1 MHHEVLARQ
10 RDAGS
15 LTGTQAVPPSV
26 LFATRVDGRRGH
38 RSGSGGGRS
47 MSCPLDEPVSRRRI
61 RGKHISGEFDPKCGH
76 KRANLIV
83 WQRLA
88 IEVPRMR

>member
-1 MHHEVLARQ
+1 MHHDLLARL

-15 LTGTQAVPPSV
+15 LTYTATVPPSV
-26 LFATRVDGRRGH
+26 LFAARVDGRRGY
-38 RSGSGGGRS
+38 RSGAVAWS
-47 MSCPLDEPVSRRRI
+47 MSCPLVEPVSRRRI
-61 RGKHISGEFDPKCGH
+61 RGKDISGESDPKCGH